1 MSWLALAGAILVEV
15 AASLS
20 MRMLAMGRWVWLIPV
35 IAGYSASFVLLSL
48 TLRWGMTIGVAYGVW
63 AAVGVCLT
71 AVASRLLF
79 KEPLTWLMG
88 AGIALIAGG
97 VLLLELGSG
106 AH

>member
-1 MSWLALAGAILVEV
+1 MSWLALASAILVEV

-20 MRMLAMGRWVWLIPV
+20 MRMLATGRRIWLLPV
-35 IAGYSASFVLLSL
+35 VIGYSTSFVLLSL
-48 TLRWGMTIGVAYGVW
+48 TLRWGLTIGVAYGVW

-71 AVASRLLF
+71 AVATRVLF

-97 VLLLELGSG
+97 VLLLELGAT

>member
-1 MSWLALAGAILVEV
+1 MSWLALASAILVEV

-20 MRMLAMGRWVWLIPV
+20 MRMLATGRRIWLLPV
-35 IAGYSASFVLLSL
+35 AIGYSASFVLLSL
-48 TLRWGMTIGVAYGVW
+48 TLRWGLTIGVAYGVW

-71 AVASRLLF
+71 AVATRVLF

-97 VLLLELGSG
+97 VLLLELGAT